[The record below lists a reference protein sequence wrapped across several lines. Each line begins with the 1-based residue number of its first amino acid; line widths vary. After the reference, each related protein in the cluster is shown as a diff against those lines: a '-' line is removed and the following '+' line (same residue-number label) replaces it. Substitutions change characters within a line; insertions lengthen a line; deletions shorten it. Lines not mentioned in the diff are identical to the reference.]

1 MDCTIPLNHQRG
13 FFYVLLIDYIMIVP
27 WKWNLMT
34 IFGRYLLYGDITAK
48 AAHMLAVPKVN
59 CSESKNDVFILLFN
73 AFQLGILLLILFFV

>member
-1 MDCTIPLNHQRG
+1 
-13 FFYVLLIDYIMIVP
+13 
-27 WKWNLMT
+27 MT

-73 AFQLGILLLILFFV
+73 AFQLGILLLIVFFV